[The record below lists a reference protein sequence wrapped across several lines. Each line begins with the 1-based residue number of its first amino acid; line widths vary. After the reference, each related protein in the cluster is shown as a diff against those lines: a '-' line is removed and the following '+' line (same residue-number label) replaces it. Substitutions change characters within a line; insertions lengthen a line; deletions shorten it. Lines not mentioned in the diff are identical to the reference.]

1 MYMEMQVHVNLDSE
15 AIIIC
20 MSGFLHPASVIHSYW
35 WLFMGDSC
43 LIWQWFRICVS
54 LPLSLSPFPFL
65 PPSLSLSLSLP
76 LSLSSPLPSP
86 LFYPFVFTHAH
97 TKTSW
102 WITIIK
108 IITTLHVVFQVVLNL
123 QKRYKYRYLLL
134 VHTLVLCHL
143 LIVMYSCIERKFLLR
158 GCWLPLNRSFVTQH
172 LWSLPIRI
180 LLA

>member
-1 MYMEMQVHVNLDSE
+1 MHEWLPSSCFSDPQLLVIIYGWVLSDLTMVQNLC
-15 AIIIC
+15 I
-20 MSGFLHPASVIHSYW
+20 
-35 WLFMGDSC
+35 
-43 LIWQWFRICVS
+43 
-54 LPLSLSPFPFL
+54 
-65 PPSLSLSLSLP
+65 PPSLSLP

-102 WITIIK
+102 WITILK
-108 IITTLHVVFQVVLNL
+108 IITRLHVVFQVVLNL

-172 LWSLPIRI
+172 LWSLPICI